1 MKELYNEIKVEAGT
15 YYIGDLC
22 YVIKDDSMW
31 DKVCDA
37 MFPNDAAKDGL
48 IVVGGYQMI
57 SFSTMYGDGT
67 YTDNH
72 GNEYPV
78 DAGMI
83 GLISVQDIEK
93 INGGPV
99 DMEFGN
105 VSTFEKDFICKSNNG
120 ELYFG
125 QYVIDTGYDEEEDEE
140 EYEDDY

>member
-1 MKELYNEIKVEAGT
+1 MKELYDEIKVKAGT

-22 YVIKDDSMW
+22 YVINDDSMW
-31 DKVCDA
+31 RKMGDA
-37 MFPNDAAKDGL
+37 MFPGGIVKDGL
-48 IVVGGYQMI
+48 IDVEGYQMI

-78 DAGMI
+78 DACMI

-105 VSTFEKDFICKSNNG
+105 VATFEKDFICKSSNG

-125 QYVIDTGYDEEEDEE
+125 QYVIDTGYDDEEDEE